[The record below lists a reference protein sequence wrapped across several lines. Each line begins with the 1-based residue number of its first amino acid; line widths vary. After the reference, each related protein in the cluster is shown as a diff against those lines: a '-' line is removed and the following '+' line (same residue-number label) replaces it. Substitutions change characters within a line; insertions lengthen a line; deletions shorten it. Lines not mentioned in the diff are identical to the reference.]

1 MPSTVDVTPHAFQG
15 ETHVNMNNDPVYV
28 RRRGIALGA
37 AAVVVLL
44 VAALLVAQLW
54 GGGDDDSSGSS
65 GSATSAAS
73 SSSDSDKDKKDKDA
87 KGDEDDKDE
96 PTQPSKVE
104 SSAPEESPAKKQ
116 GKKAKP
122 ADSDPVQ
129 VQRLSGD
136 MSPKSVVA
144 SVKGQVFAQNMMY
157 THTMSVFTG
166 DGSLQKTIDDS
177 VDLSDFGVKGH
188 EGKTKG
194 APVEM
199 AFSPDGD
206 TAWVSNYNMYGDGF
220 LPEGK
225 DACVD
230 ESGISNSYLYKVDT
244 KSLKITDVVEVGAV
258 PKYVA
263 VTHDGSKVLVTN
275 WCSMDMSV
283 VDAKTG
289 KVTDTIEVGG
299 KHPRGIAVSPDDKTA
314 YVALMGDNRT
324 VKVDLESGKVED
336 FANTGGGPRHLL
348 MSPDGSKVYVS
359 NNGEGTVSE
368 VDAKSG
374 EVTREVTVGSQPRS
388 MAISP
393 DGGAIYVGNYDSS
406 TMSKIRTKDF
416 EVTHTEQVDALPI
429 GITYEPTKQRVWVAS
444 YGGTIVVFDDSKTA
458 DE

>member
-1 MPSTVDVTPHAFQG
+1 MK
-15 ETHVNMNNDPVYV
+15 NDPVYV
-28 RRRGIALGA
+28 RRRAIALGA
-37 AAVVVLL
+37 ALVVTLL
-44 VAALLVAQLW
+44 VAVLCVARLW
-54 GGGDDDSSGSS
+54 GGGSDSSGSDSPS

-73 SSSDSDKDKKDKDA
+73 SSTSDSDDKKTDDKDKE
-87 KGDEDDKDE
+87 DEEDEDE

-104 SSAPEESPAKKQ
+104 SSAPSESPAKKQ

-122 ADSDPVQ
+122 ADSTPVQ

-157 THTMSVFTG
+157 THTMSVFTA
-166 DGSLQKTIDDS
+166 DGSLHKTIDDS

-188 EGKTKG
+188 EGQTKG

-199 AFSPDGD
+199 AFSPDGE

-230 ESGISNSYLYKVDT
+230 DSGVSDSYLYKVDT
-244 KSLKITDVVEVGAV
+244 KTLKITDVVEVGAV

-263 VTHDGSKVLVTN
+263 VTHDGAKVLVTN

-283 VDAKTG
+283 VDAKSG
-289 KVTDTIEVGG
+289 KVTDTIELGG

-324 VKVDLESGKVED
+324 VKVDLDTGDVDD
-336 FANTGGGPRHLL
+336 FANTGNGPRHLL
-348 MSPDGSKVYVS
+348 MSPDGSKVYIS

-368 VDAKSG
+368 VSAKSG

-406 TMSKIRTKDF
+406 TMSKIRTKDL

-429 GITYEPTKQRVWVAS
+429 GITYEPTKERVWVAS